1 MAGNDSKPRSAREAL
16 AAELLESCD
25 EMLTKHEQ
33 IVAKIE
39 QVQQTLP
46 AVVDQSVAHVA
57 KERENATASLRKLFQ
72 DARIE
77 MDKDTMALVQKN
89 HALAH
94 EIKNTVAAFR
104 AESRRL
110 FWRTLMAGALGG
122 ILAVAAF
129 AGAIWFMLP

>member
-1 MAGNDSKPRSAREAL
+1 MAGNDSKPRSIREGL

-33 IVAKIE
+33 ILVKIE

-46 AVVDQSVAHVA
+46 AVVEQSVAHVA
-57 KERENATASLRKLFQ
+57 KERENATASLRKLAQ

-77 MDKDTMALVQKN
+77 MDKDTMALAQKN
-89 HALAH
+89 YALAQ
-94 EIKNTVAAFR
+94 EIKSTVAAFR

-129 AGAIWFMLP
+129 AGVVWFMLP